1 MELKIAWW
9 NCHLSAPA
17 SQAKPGQVTTEFVA
31 VILSML
37 DSGVDLLCL
46 CEVNE
51 DNCQELE
58 RYILIAAVTEPKY
71 ASFIVRS
78 LYSKDGNRIDDY
90 GIVYRHE
97 NLVLTSEVVDL
108 NAKSDVTEKHLKV
121 GRKISFKLNGTF
133 DLWIILCHWQSL
145 RTYAED
151 SHIRTEIALAL
162 RGYVKDIHDGDPG
175 ALIVIC
181 GDFNDEPFSR
191 SIQMALKASRDIS
204 YVKAR
209 SDALF
214 NPFWRLVGITD
225 LVTGTHLPAGTCAS
239 KDAQHM
245 TNWRTFDQ
253 IILSSS
259 FLKDGWGFIGSGVE
273 IMTSVNISG
282 SNLKWSDLSDH
293 YPIICNLKR
302 VI

>member
-17 SQAKPGQVTTEFVA
+17 SKAKPRKMTAEFVS

-51 DNCQELE
+51 DNCVELA
-58 RYILIAAVTEPKY
+58 RHILTASLIDKKY
-71 ASFIVRS
+71 ASYTVRS
-78 LYSKDGNRIDDY
+78 LYSKDGNKIDDY
-90 GIVYRHE
+90 GIVYMDQK
-97 NLVLTSEVVDL
+97 LASASEVVDL
-108 NAKSDVTEKHLKV
+108 NAKSDVSNKHLKV
-121 GRKISFKLNGTF
+121 GRKLSFKLNGAV
-133 DLWIILCHWQSL
+133 DLWVILCHWQSL
-145 RTYAED
+145 RTYSED
-151 SHIRTEIALAL
+151 SHIRSEIASEL
-162 RGYVKDIHDGDPG
+162 RGYVKDIYDDDPN

-214 NPFWRLVGITD
+214 NPFWRLIGMTD
-225 LVTGTHLPAGTCAS
+225 LVTGTHLPAGTCS
-239 KDAQHM
+239 STDAQHM

-253 IILSSS
+253 IILSSG
-259 FLKDGWGFIGSGVE
+259 FLRDGWSFVGSGVE
-273 IMTSVNISG
+273 IMSAVNISG

-293 YPIICNLKR
+293 YPITCNLKR